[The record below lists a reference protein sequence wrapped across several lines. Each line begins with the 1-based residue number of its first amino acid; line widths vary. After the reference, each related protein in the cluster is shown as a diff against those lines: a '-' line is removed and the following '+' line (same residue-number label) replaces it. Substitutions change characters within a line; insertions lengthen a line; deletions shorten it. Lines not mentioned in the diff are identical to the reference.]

1 MSLVIAMSLKD
12 EEGGIIILY
21 LFLRQIAFLNRGEK
35 KGKLLYI
42 DKIKA
47 FLFVLKLG
55 IARLKGLREGQTIAK
70 KNEGNS
76 TKEQRGIFTE

>member
-1 MSLVIAMSLKD
+1 MCLVIAMSLKD

-21 LFLRQIAFLNRGEK
+21 LFLRQIAFLNRGK

-42 DKIKA
+42 NKIKA

-55 IARLKGLREGQTIAK
+55 ISRLKGLRERQTIAK
-70 KNEGNS
+70 KNERKQ
-76 TKEQRGIFTE
+76 TKEQCGIFTA